1 MKTYL
6 VLSGPNLNLLG
17 EREPQVYGHM
27 TLEDIHKNLQ
37 ALAAE
42 LGVELRCQQSNHE
55 GELIDTLQDART
67 WAAGV
72 VFNPGAYTHT
82 SIALRDAVAAI
93 RIPVIEVH
101 LSNVHAREDFRRRS
115 YLTPVC
121 KGVIAGLGWQ
131 SYALALRALCCEG
144 DNRTAA

>member
-42 LGVELRCQQSNHE
+42 LGVELRCQ
-55 GELIDTLQDART
+55 
-67 WAAGV
+67 
-72 VFNPGAYTHT
+72 
-82 SIALRDAVAAI
+82 
-93 RIPVIEVH
+93 
-101 LSNVHAREDFRRRS
+101 
-115 YLTPVC
+115 
-121 KGVIAGLGWQ
+121 
-131 SYALALRALCCEG
+131 
-144 DNRTAA
+144 